1 MKWVYLLLVRNEINR
16 GGANVTTNDDQ
27 LNNNQV
33 TADVATF
40 QMCLTQFLASNFYQ
54 QLIAEVPT
62 HFVKTAIA
70 TFNQTMQTR
79 FDVTVTQWRSSEVV
93 QLLDEQW
100 QQTTSSS
107 QDIDLFLTT
116 YSVTRCFVLFLADEQ
131 LIEEDFGTL
140 SNVLLQFEVR
150 RDIQETEPIREHRL
164 TDRRMASLEELSR
177 EMQQQVENFVASPG
191 WQRVPAQVHPND
203 AYHYVAILY
212 QQLYINYHQL
222 PQDWTQE
229 AVRNVLLNDFVL
241 HVGIPVASYQ
251 LIGPT
256 LTAFLNYLATV
267 DYLSMAQAEQIVNV
281 INAVATQMTHKAARV
296 ARWREQ

>member
-1 MKWVYLLLVRNEINR
+1 M
-16 GGANVTTNDDQ
+16 TTNDDQ
-27 LNNNQV
+27 LNKGRV
-33 TADVATF
+33 TTGAVTF

-62 HFVKTAIA
+62 HFVKTAI
-70 TFNQTMQTR
+70 TSFNQAMQTR
-79 FDVTVTQWRSSEVV
+79 FDVTVTQWCSSEVV

-164 TDRRMASLEELSR
+164 TNRRMASLEELSQ
-177 EMQQQVENFVASPG
+177 EMQRQMENFVASPD
-191 WQRVPAQVHPND
+191 WQRVPAQVRPND

-222 PQDWTQE
+222 PRDWTQRS
-229 AVRNVLLNDFVL
+229 VKSVLLNDFVL

-251 LIGPT
+251 VIGPT
-256 LTAFLNYLATV
+256 LMAFLNYLATV
-267 DYLSMAQAEQIVNV
+267 NYLPMVQAERIGQV
-281 INAVATQMTHKAARV
+281 IDAVSTQMTHKAARV